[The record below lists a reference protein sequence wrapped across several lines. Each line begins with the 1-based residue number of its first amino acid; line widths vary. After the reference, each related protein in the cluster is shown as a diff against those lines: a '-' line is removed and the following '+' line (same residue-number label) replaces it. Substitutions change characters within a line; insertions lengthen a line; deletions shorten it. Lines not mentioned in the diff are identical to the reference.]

1 MAGVVSMPEK
11 ALKKLNSYILPE
23 WKVCFFAALFI
34 GLFAHFYKI
43 TNWLPNW
50 DSLVFKYGLNGQMVS
65 AGCLFIQLVL

>member
-34 GLFAHFYKI
+34 GLFAHFYKTVI
-43 TNWLPNW
+43 
-50 DSLVFKYGLNGQMVS
+50 SMLVASQTT
-65 AGCLFIQLVL
+65 Q